1 MLLKQ
6 EKFLERER
14 NSPLFN
20 RCGLKRD
27 TDVLMLLPKFR
38 HILRLVRLNR
48 SRIVNGTNGTT
59 TVERGVSNT
68 TSSTAEASSGLKKTD
83 TNTTADTMT
92 VGKQATNVE
101 ELADELEKLKVEPK
115 GEASTETV
123 EMRRIFRLDAER
135 TYLYHA
141 HRDIFF
147 ENLCHVYDKL
157 GDYHQGEGFVI
168 ALLSIYMKDAEIA
181 EVMDFLNT
189 NVLKGYFS
197 SKPKS
202 YVRDAKVLMKLLNE
216 VNPKLYEKLD
226 SLIVPEAFVSK
237 WFIGL
242 FIHVF
247 DFETVLDCM
256 DHLVVLGQVFLFK
269 LGLSFICHHE
279 AQLLKTNDVSY
290 ALQLLRL
297 DEAVMPKDEVE
308 RSQIYRA
315 ILGGCSKHDV
325 EIEKV
330 ESLRREVEEEMAREE
345 ERRKKFVYDDDDDE
359 IVFSD
364 EE

>member
-1 MLLKQ
+1 MLLRQ

-38 HILRLVRLNR
+38 HILRLVRLNK
-48 SRIVNGTNGTT
+48 SRIDNGTNGTT
-59 TVERGVSNT
+59 TVNRGVSI
-68 TSSTAEASSGLKKTD
+68 TSTSTEAQLAALKKSD
-83 TNTTADTMT
+83 TNTTTDTTT
-92 VGKQATNVE
+92 VGKETKLE
-101 ELADELEKLKVEPK
+101 DLADALGKLKVESK
-115 GEASTETV
+115 GESSTETV

-135 TYLYHA
+135 TFLHQA

-168 ALLSIYMKDAEIA
+168 ALLSIYMKDDEIA
-181 EVMDFLNT
+181 EVMDYLNT
-189 NVLKGYFS
+189 HVLTGYFS
-197 SKPKS
+197 SKPRA

-216 VNPKLYEKLD
+216 VAPKLHDKLD

-256 DHLVVLGQVFLFK
+256 DSLVVRGQLFLFK
-269 LGLSFICHHE
+269 LGLSFIRHHE
-279 AQLLKTNDVSY
+279 AELLGTNDVSY

-297 DEAVMPKDEVE
+297 DDAVIPKDDVE
-308 RSQIYRA
+308 RSEIYRA
-315 ILGGCSKHDV
+315 ILGGASQQDV
-325 EIEKV
+325 DMARV
-330 ESLRREVEEEMAREE
+330 ERLRVEVEEEMAREE
-345 ERRKKFVYDDDDDE
+345 ERRKKFEYDDYDDE

>member
-27 TDVLMLLPKFR
+27 TDMLMLLPKFR

-48 SRIVNGTNGTT
+48 NKMVNGTDGTVTVNG
-59 TVERGVSNT
+59 GVLNT
-68 TSSTAEASSGLKKTD
+68 MASTAGASGLKITD
-83 TNTTADTMT
+83 TTPTTP
-92 VGKQATNVE
+92 GKETSNVE
-101 ELADELEKLKVEPK
+101 ELADALEKLKVESK
-115 GEASTETV
+115 GEARTEIV

-135 TYLYHA
+135 TYLEQA

-168 ALLSIYMKDAEIA
+168 ALLSIYMKDSEIA

-189 NVLKGYFS
+189 YVLKGYFS

-247 DFETVLDCM
+247 DFETVLDCI
-256 DHLVVLGQVFLFK
+256 DHLVVRGQVFLFK
-269 LGLSFICHHE
+269 LGLSFICHFE
-279 AQLLKTNDVSY
+279 AELLATNDVSY

-297 DEAVMPKDEVE
+297 DEAVLPKDEAE
-308 RSQIYRA
+308 RSQLYRA
-315 ILGGCSKHDV
+315 ILGGCSKHVVD
-325 EIEKV
+325 IDKV
-330 ESLRREVEEEMAREE
+330 ERLRREVEEEMAREE
-345 ERRKKFVYDDDDDE
+345 ERRKKFEYDDDDE

-364 EE
+364 ED